1 MPIADGMRT
10 GSDHGP
16 AGSSACTSSCPPS
29 SDQLVVIIQNRPSWC
44 RSVGA
49 KIPPDGPAF
58 ETSSCDGRSQRR
70 GRSAPTTRR
79 SVERKIGTP
88 GAYSKLTV
96 TR

>member
-1 MPIADGMRT
+1 MPMADGMRT

-29 SDQLVVIIQNRPSWC
+29 SDQLVVIIQNRPSWW

-49 KIPPDGPAF
+49 KMPPDGPAF
-58 ETSSCDGRSQRR
+58 ETSSCDGSC
-70 GRSAPTTRR
+70 SAWPISSHERR

-88 GAYSKLTV
+88 GAYSKLDV
-96 TR
+96 AR

>member
-58 ETSSCDGRSQRR
+58 ETSSCDGRSSDVADLLPRAQVGRPEDRHARR
-70 GRSAPTTRR
+70 VLEA
-79 SVERKIGTP
+79 
-88 GAYSKLTV
+88 AA
-96 TR
+96 